1 MRSVSHRLR
10 PRVVDAIRR
19 HTVRGKQR
27 ARRERCVLGID
38 VGGTNIRA
46 GLFNP
51 KDGSLH
57 CVRSARTEAQSG
69 ARHAL
74 MRVVD
79 LASKVVEQ
87 GRAAGLIAHRVGIG
101 VPELVGMDGRIES
114 ECSLHWSAAQ
124 VRASLAAHGEVTIA
138 SDVLA
143 ASLAEARL
151 GAGRGHR
158 VFLYVTVGTG
168 ISCALVIDG
177 QPFTGAHGHAI
188 SFASG
193 PTAAPIG
200 APGTAALA
208 PLEALASGPGIL
220 RRAQAQGLT
229 EPDTIAICRS
239 ALKAPGPAR
248 DIVDTAA
255 TELAIHVAILANAL
269 DPTLVVLGGGLG
281 SSSGRYWSTFRAA
294 LPRYTFGPH
303 MPQLRIC
310 RARLGGR
317 AGMIGAAQS
326 ALESTA

>member
-1 MRSVSHRLR
+1 M
-10 PRVVDAIRR
+10 VDTIRR

-51 KDGSLH
+51 RDGSLH
-57 CVRSARTEAQSG
+57 CIHSARTEAQAG
-69 ARHAL
+69 ARHSL
-74 MRVVD
+74 MRVAD
-79 LASKVVEQ
+79 LAGKVVEQ
-87 GRAAGLIAHRVGIG
+87 GRAAGLITHAVGIG
-101 VPELVGMDGRIES
+101 IPELVGTRGRIES
-114 ECSLHWSAAQ
+114 HCSLHWSADQ

-151 GAGRGHR
+151 GAGRGQR

-177 QPFTGAHGHAI
+177 NPFMGAHGHAI

-193 PTAAPIG
+193 PTAAAIG
-200 APGTAALA
+200 APGTAALV

-220 RRAQAQGLT
+220 RRAQARGLT
-229 EPDTIAICRS
+229 EPDAIAICET
-239 ALKAPGPAR
+239 ALNEPGPAR
-248 DIVDTAA
+248 EIVDAAA

-281 SSSGRYWSTFRAA
+281 CSPGRYWSTFRAA

-303 MPQLRIC
+303 MPQLRVC
-310 RARLGGR
+310 RARLGTR

-326 ALESTA
+326 ALEAAA

>member
-1 MRSVSHRLR
+1 M
-10 PRVVDAIRR
+10 
-19 HTVRGKQR
+19 
-27 ARRERCVLGID
+27 LGID

-57 CVRSARTEAQSG
+57 CVRWVRTEALAG
-69 ARHAL
+69 ARHSL
-74 MRVVD
+74 IRVVD
-79 LASKVVEQ
+79 LAGKVVEQ
-87 GRAAGLIAHRVGIG
+87 GRAAGLIAQRVGIG
-101 VPELVGMDGRIES
+101 IPELVGTDRRIES
-114 ECSLHWSAAQ
+114 HCTLHWNAAQ

-177 QPFTGAHGHAI
+177 KPFTGAHGHAI

-193 PTAAPIG
+193 PTAAAIG
-200 APGTAALA
+200 APSTAALA
-208 PLEALASGPGIL
+208 PLETLASGPGIL
-220 RRAQAQGLT
+220 RRARDLGLT
-229 EPDTIAICRS
+229 EPDAIAICRT
-239 ALKAPGPAR
+239 ALEEPGPAR
-248 DIVDTAA
+248 EIVDAAA
-255 TELAIHVAILANAL
+255 TELAIHVAILANTL

-281 SSSGRYWSTFRAA
+281 SSPGRYWSTFRAA
-294 LPRYTFGPH
+294 LPRYTWGPH
-303 MPQLRIC
+303 MPQLRVR
-310 RARLGGR
+310 RAQLGGR

-326 ALESTA
+326 ALEATVKR

>member
-1 MRSVSHRLR
+1 MADTS
-10 PRVVDAIRR
+10 RR
-19 HTVRGKQR
+19 RTVRGERR

-51 KDGSLH
+51 RDGSLH
-57 CVRSARTEAQSG
+57 CVRSARTEAMAG
-69 ARHAL
+69 ALHAL

-79 LASKVVEQ
+79 LAGRVAEQ

-101 VPELVGMDGRIES
+101 IPELVGPDQRIES
-114 ECSLHWSAAQ
+114 QCSLHWSADQ
-124 VRASLAAHGEVTIA
+124 VRASLAAHGEVTIV

-143 ASLAEARL
+143 ASVAEARL

-177 QPFTGAHGHAI
+177 KPFTGAHGHAI

-193 PTAAPIG
+193 PTAAALG

-208 PLEALASGPGIL
+208 PLESLASGPGIL
-220 RRAQAQGLT
+220 RRAKDRGLT
-229 EPDTIAICRS
+229 EPDTIAICRT
-239 ALKAPGPAR
+239 ALEGPGPAR
-248 DIVDTAA
+248 EIVDAAA
-255 TELAIHVAILANAL
+255 TELAIHVAILANML

-281 SSSGRYWSTFRAA
+281 CSSGRYWSTFRAA
-294 LPRYTFGPH
+294 LPRYTCGPH
-303 MPQLRIC
+303 MPRLRVC
-310 RARLGGR
+310 RARLGTR

-326 ALESTA
+326 ALEARA

>member
-1 MRSVSHRLR
+1 M
-10 PRVVDAIRR
+10 VDTRRR
-19 HTVRGKQR
+19 HTVRGEQR

-51 KDGSLH
+51 QDGSLH
-57 CVRSARTEAQSG
+57 CVRSARTEAAAG
-69 ARHAL
+69 AHHAL
-74 MRVVD
+74 MRVAD
-79 LASKVVEQ
+79 LAGKVVEQ
-87 GRAAGLIAHRVGIG
+87 GRATGLIVHRVGIG
-101 VPELVGMDGRIES
+101 IPELVGTDGRIETQ
-114 ECSLHWSAAQ
+114 CSLRWSADQ
-124 VRASLAAHGEVTIA
+124 VRANLTAHGEVTIA

-177 QPFTGAHGHAI
+177 KPFAGAHGHAI

-193 PTAAPIG
+193 PTAAAIG
-200 APGTAALA
+200 ARSTPALA
-208 PLEALASGPGIL
+208 PLETLASGPGIL
-220 RRAQAQGLT
+220 HRAQARGLT
-229 EPDTIAICRS
+229 EPDAIAICRN
-239 ALKAPGPAR
+239 ALKGPGPAR
-248 DIVDTAA
+248 EIVDAAA

-281 SSSGRYWSTFRAA
+281 CSPGRYWSTFREA

-303 MPQLRIC
+303 MPHLRVC
-310 RARLGGR
+310 RARLGIR

-326 ALESTA
+326 ALEAKA

>member
-1 MRSVSHRLR
+1 MIRS
-10 PRVVDAIRR
+10 RR
-19 HTVRGKQR
+19 HTVRGEQR
-27 ARRERCVLGID
+27 APRERCVLGID

-57 CVRSARTEAQSG
+57 CVRSARTEAMAG
-69 ARHAL
+69 ARHSL
-74 MRVVD
+74 IRVAD
-79 LASKVVEQ
+79 LAGRVVEQ

-101 VPELVGMDGRIES
+101 IPELVGTDGRIES
-114 ECSLHWSAAQ
+114 QCSLHWSADQ

-151 GAGRGHR
+151 GAGQGHR
-158 VFLYVTVGTG
+158 VFLYITVGTG

-177 QPFTGAHGHAI
+177 KPFTGAHGHAI

-193 PTAAPIG
+193 PTAAAIG
-200 APGTAALA
+200 ARSRAAFA

-220 RRAQAQGLT
+220 RRAQARGLT
-229 EPDTIAICRS
+229 EPDAIAICQT
-239 ALKAPGPAR
+239 ALKGPGPAR
-248 DIVDTAA
+248 EIVDDAA

-281 SSSGRYWSTFRAA
+281 CSPGRYWSTFRAA

-303 MPQLRIC
+303 MRQLRVC
-310 RARLGGR
+310 RARLGIR

-326 ALESTA
+326 ALEATA

>member
-1 MRSVSHRLR
+1 MA
-10 PRVVDAIRR
+10 D
-19 HTVRGKQR
+19 TVR
-27 ARRERCVLGID
+27 ARHERCVLGID

-57 CVRSARTEAQSG
+57 CVRSARTEATAG
-69 ARHAL
+69 ARHSL
-74 MRVVD
+74 MRVAD
-79 LASKVVEQ
+79 LAGKVVEQ
-87 GRAAGLIAHRVGIG
+87 GRAAGLIARRVGIG
-101 VPELVGMDGRIES
+101 VPELVGTDRRIES
-114 ECSLHWSAAQ
+114 HCSLHWSAEQ

-177 QPFTGAHGHAI
+177 KPFMGAHGHAI

-193 PTAAPIG
+193 PTAAALG
-200 APGTAALA
+200 ARSTDALA
-208 PLEALASGPGIL
+208 PLEVLASGPGIL
-220 RRAQAQGLT
+220 RRAQARGLA
-229 EPDTIAICRS
+229 EPDAIAICRT
-239 ALKAPGPAR
+239 ALKGPGPAR
-248 DIVDTAA
+248 EIVDAAA

-281 SSSGRYWSTFRAA
+281 CSTGRYWSTFRAA

-303 MPQLRIC
+303 MPRLRVC
-310 RARLGGR
+310 RARLGTR
-317 AGMIGAAQS
+317 AGMIGAAQC
-326 ALESTA
+326 ALEATA